1 MVFFFRIIRGFLILW
16 LCDLGSN
23 IRLISGLFTPTGPS
37 ESGPRPKE
45 DISLERKK
53 EELDFPEN
61 TKYPEKEVRENTRY
75 SEQILRTEYYKEKDF
90 SMKFSLI
97 LHVKN

>member
-1 MVFFFRIIRGFLILW
+1 MILW

-37 ESGPRPKE
+37 ETGPRPKE

-61 TKYPEKEVRENTRY
+61 TKYPEKEVGGKY
-75 SEQILRTEYYKEKDF
+75 KILRADIKYRV
-90 SMKFSLI
+90 LGV
-97 LHVKN
+97 HVKN

>member
-1 MVFFFRIIRGFLILW
+1 MRLSQWFCFPSFLILW

-37 ESGPRPKE
+37 ETGPRPKE

-75 SEQILRTEYYKEKDF
+75 SEQIISKENYKEKD
-90 SMKFSLI
+90 L
-97 LHVKN
+97 